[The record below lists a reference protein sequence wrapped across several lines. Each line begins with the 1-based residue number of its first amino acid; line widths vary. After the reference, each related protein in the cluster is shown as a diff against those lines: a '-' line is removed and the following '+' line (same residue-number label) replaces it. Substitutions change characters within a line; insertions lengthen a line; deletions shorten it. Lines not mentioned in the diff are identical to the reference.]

1 MEQDQNENDL
11 WLVKKEEI
19 VTKTIFL
26 KQQHEY
32 DKVYEKNNDNED
44 ENDKVWE
51 NDVEIKVIN
60 NRLL

>member
-1 MEQDQNENDL
+1 MEQGQNENDL
-11 WLVKKEEI
+11 WLVKKDEI
-19 VTKTIFL
+19 VTKTTFL
-26 KQQHEY
+26 NQQYED

-60 NRLL
+60 NKLL